1 MKSRVSFRKYR
12 KRLNKS
18 DNLVYN
24 DACNFNNQINF
35 SIRLRVTFIITRC
48 PSWFGKFSQSLKAVN
63 DFRKMWDIG

>member
-12 KRLNKS
+12 KRINKS

-35 SIRLRVTFIITRC
+35 PLH
-48 PSWFGKFSQSLKAVN
+48 L
-63 DFRKMWDIG
+63 

>member
-24 DACNFNNQINF
+24 DAYNFNNQI
-35 SIRLRVTFIITRC
+35 
-48 PSWFGKFSQSLKAVN
+48 KFPLHL
-63 DFRKMWDIG
+63 